1 MIFNLREKK
10 NKKGC
15 LIQWICLHVCL
26 FVWFFLFCRCTCWQ
40 NNTVHDFSQV
50 VHYHLLWW
58 SVSLHRGTI
67 SNFCKVFILDCAHYQ
82 GFARHI
88 SSIISV
94 RFEWSP
100 LDIKTRTTR
109 TRRSDDSFWIQM
121 WYLHLIIFLLTK
133 RSVTRR
139 KHAITSNKHSFNG
152 FN

>member
-10 NKKGC
+10 YKKGC

-26 FVWFFLFCRCTCWQ
+26 FVWFFLFCRWTCWQ

-67 SNFCKVFILDCAHYQ
+67 SNFCKVFILDCTHYQ

-88 SSIISV
+88 SSIMTV
-94 RFEWSP
+94 HFEWSP

-121 WYLHLIIFLLTK
+121 WYLHLIIFF
-133 RSVTRR
+133 VNR
-139 KHAITSNKHSFNG
+139 KVCYKARACDNFE
-152 FN
+152 

>member
-10 NKKGC
+10 YQKGC

-26 FVWFFLFCRCTCWQ
+26 FVCLFLFCRCTCWQ

-67 SNFCKVFILDCAHYQ
+67 SNFCKVFILHCTHYQ
-82 GFARHI
+82 GFAIHI

-94 RFEWSP
+94 LFEWSP

-109 TRRSDDSFWIQM
+109 TRWSVDSFWIQM
-121 WYLHLIIFLLTK
+121 WYLHFNN
-133 RSVTRR
+133 
-139 KHAITSNKHSFNG
+139 HFFFNKKVCHKARACDNFE
-152 FN
+152 